1 MAARVSVANIIGFQ
15 TDTKGISNQN
25 TSTVAFIQYR
35 AMTILQ
41 RDPESLS
48 TCSMIFCCDTSTK
61 HINSN
66 A

>member
-1 MAARVSVANIIGFQ
+1 MNVSVANIIGFQ
-15 TDTKGISNQN
+15 KIDTKGISNQN
-25 TSTVAFIQYR
+25 II
-35 AMTILQ
+35 MIILS

-48 TCSMIFCCDTSTK
+48 TCNMILCCDTSTK

>member
-1 MAARVSVANIIGFQ
+1 MNVSVANIIGFQ
-15 TDTKGISNQN
+15 KIDTKGISNQN

-35 AMTILQ
+35 AMIILS

-48 TCSMIFCCDTSTK
+48 TCNMILCCDTSTK

>member
-1 MAARVSVANIIGFQ
+1 MNISVANTIGVQ
-15 TDTKGISNQN
+15 KTDTKGISNPN
-25 TSTVAFIQYR
+25 TTMKIRS
-35 AMTILQ
+35 

-48 TCSMIFCCDTSTK
+48 SCNMILCCDTSTK